1 MTLVASYAMG
11 FSTLAASR
19 RRAGF
24 LCGAVNSP
32 VPAFLFYGSNQVI
45 PEHRDWT
52 EDAATRYPV
61 NKKACALPPFFEVT
75 K

>member
-1 MTLVASYAMG
+1 MTLVVSSAMG
-11 FSTLAASR
+11 PPPSPHRGGELA
-19 RRAGF
+19 F
-24 LCGAVNSP
+24 VGAVNSP

-75 K
+75 T